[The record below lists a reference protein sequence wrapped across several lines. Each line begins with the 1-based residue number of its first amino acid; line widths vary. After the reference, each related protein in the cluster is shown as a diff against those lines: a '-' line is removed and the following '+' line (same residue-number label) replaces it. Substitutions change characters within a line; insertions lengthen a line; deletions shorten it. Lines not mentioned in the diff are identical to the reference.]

1 MDESFRPISN
11 FSYDVKN
18 KDANYYS
25 DEFDNESED
34 EVAYAFRSMSVT
46 LTGDTTLE
54 RSSSEIVE
62 RSSSGV
68 LNELEFASRRRLKIP
83 AQSKVDNKRNVSLS
97 VAAGMDKYCDKRG
110 RTDMIRSNDK
120 SNSCDDL
127 CHIRKKYNDGSFY
140 SGNLSHK

>member
-18 KDANYYS
+18 KDTNYYS

-34 EVAYAFRSMSVT
+34 EVAYAFRSMSVASSEISK
-46 LTGDTTLE
+46 E

-83 AQSKVDNKRNVSLS
+83 AQSKVDNKGSVSLS
-97 VAAGMDKYCDKRG
+97 VAAGMDKYCEKRG
-110 RTDMIRSNDK
+110 RIDMMTSEDRS
-120 SNSCDDL
+120 SSCGDL
-127 CHIRKKYNDGSFY
+127 CHVSKKYNDGSFY
-140 SGNLSHK
+140 SDKLSHK